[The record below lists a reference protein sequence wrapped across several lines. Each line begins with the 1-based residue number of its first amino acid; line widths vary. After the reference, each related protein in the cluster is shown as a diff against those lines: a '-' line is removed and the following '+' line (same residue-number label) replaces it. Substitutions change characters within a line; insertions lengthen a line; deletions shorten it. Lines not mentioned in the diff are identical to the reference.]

1 MGWSVVNQR
10 EGVIRL
16 ANGTFT
22 DGVII
27 TVQVDAQG
35 DEITTGVAQVNYN
48 PTHVQTVIADAYAKW
63 QAVQALTGG

>member
-1 MGWSVVNQR
+1 MGWTVTNQR

-16 ANGTFT
+16 ANGTYT

-27 TVQVDAQG
+27 TIQVDDAG

-48 PTHVQTVIADAYAKW
+48 VAHVQTVIADAYAKW
-63 QAVQALTGG
+63 QAVQALTGS